1 MLRNTHISHILLL
14 CVIAFVIYQ
23 LCKPKED
30 SIKNSGTVEEISDTD
45 SDIGQEESNHSKQ
58 IILNE
63 IEEDEDHDH
72 HHEELEQDLEQDLEQ
87 ELEQDLEADSD
98 MEGVI
103 TEVENE
109 IAPSEVVENTE
120 FGGIESDGGASIE
133 HAFEKALDEETV
145 NNSVDFNKN
154 TLNEFKASD
163 YLPGEEKGDW
173 FDTDFSMAKKV
184 PSDKLINEDKYII
197 GVDTVGQSLKN
208 PTYDLRGTVAISKYS
223 VSPWLNSTYEPDYNI
238 KPLC

>member
-30 SIKNSGTVEEISDTD
+30 SIKNSGTLEEISDTD
-45 SDIGQEESNHSKQ
+45 SDMVQNNQAESTEQQTEHEHNEAAEAAEEP
-58 IILNE
+58 E
-63 IEEDEDHDH
+63 I
-72 HHEELEQDLEQDLEQ
+72 
-87 ELEQDLEADSD
+87 EADSD

-109 IAPSEVVENTE
+109 ITPSEVVNNTE
-120 FGGIESDGGASIE
+120 FGAIENEDGASIE
-133 HAFEKALDEETV
+133 HAFEKAIDEEAV
-145 NNSVDFNKN
+145 SNAVDFNKN

-208 PTYDLRGTVAISKYS
+208 PSYDLRGTVAISKYS

>member
-30 SIKNSGTVEEISDTD
+30 SIKNSGTLEEISDTD
-45 SDIGQEESNHSKQ
+45 SDMVQNNQAESTEQQTEHEHNEAAEAAEEP
-58 IILNE
+58 E
-63 IEEDEDHDH
+63 I
-72 HHEELEQDLEQDLEQ
+72 
-87 ELEQDLEADSD
+87 EADSD

-109 IAPSEVVENTE
+109 ITPSEVVNNTE
-120 FGGIESDGGASIE
+120 FGAIENEDGASIE
-133 HAFEKALDEETV
+133 HAFEKAIDEEAV
-145 NNSVDFNKN
+145 SNAVDFTKN

-208 PTYDLRGTVAISKYS
+208 PSYDLRGTVAISKYS